1 MYWRSS
7 KQVQGRLFVT
17 VYNRSSRGYRGQK
30 ATTDQWRRNEIKIAG
45 GKASLNEKGWAGM
58 RFFGGTGDPLP
69 TS

>member
-17 VYNRSSRGYRGQK
+17 VYNRSSRGYRGRK

-45 GKASLNEKGWAGM
+45 GKASQKEKGWAGM